1 MMTKKIGISGLLIKK
16 SPAKICRVLLCLTKD
31 QKAKGEEKPEE
42 ELMGK
47 RKPSPRLATTPKKEC
62 CYSHYCQKP
71 LYYSP
76 CKRFIKRMDIFYP
89 WYEMICSFH
98 HRNEAKWV

>member
-1 MMTKKIGISGLLIKK
+1 MVLINKK

-47 RKPSPRLATTPKKEC
+47 RKPSPRLATTPKRNVVIHIIAKN
-62 CYSHYCQKP
+62 
-71 LYYSP
+71 L
-76 CKRFIKRMDIFYP
+76 FIIQDVKDL
-89 WYEMICSFH
+89 
-98 HRNEAKWV
+98 

>member
-1 MMTKKIGISGLLIKK
+1 MTKTLRYQRFNNKK

-71 LYYSP
+71 LYYSK
-76 CKRFIKRMDIFYP
+76 CKSFIKRNHGP
-89 WYEMICSFH
+89 
-98 HRNEAKWV
+98 N